1 MNRYFNVKSG
11 EADVGAIVAM
21 VVTAA
26 ATIIIGYMMLTTIEI
41 NQSVDM
47 STSVLSASKDTV
59 LSGYGN
65 AAGMLAVGI
74 VVISLMMIVGIVMS
88 LKGGDD

>member
-1 MNRYFNVKSG
+1 MRNVFKVRSG

-26 ATIIIGYMMLTTIEI
+26 ATIIIGFLMLTTIET

-47 STSVLSASKDTV
+47 STSVLSASKDVV
-59 LSGYGN
+59 LGGYGN

-74 VVISLMMIVGIVMS
+74 VVIALMMIVGIVMS
-88 LKGGDD
+88 LNRGEE